1 MMHNPSP
8 PHSFLLCL
16 TRTVGLLDNL
26 QRNQIPWFYSSG
38 EMRKQKEIPCPLDS
52 VAGWTSG
59 AALAASTSPVTSS
72 CLVSC
77 PMPPFCSA
85 AGLCALILILPWF
98 QCTLLPPQC
107 VRVLEHFSSLGVR
120 SHFSSHICLCSVLVL
135 PSSGTDLDLANV
147 ASCWSH
153 LPELVS
159 QLA

>member
-59 AALAASTSPVTSS
+59 AALAASTSPSHLFLPGFLPNAALLLSRWPLCSHVNTA
-72 CLVSC
+72 LVSVYS
-77 PMPPFCSA
+77 PPSA
-85 AGLCALILILPWF
+85 VREGAGALFLF
-98 QCTLLPPQC
+98 
-107 VRVLEHFSSLGVR
+107 R
-120 SHFSSHICLCSVLVL
+120 SRESF
-135 PSSGTDLDLANV
+135 
-147 ASCWSH
+147 
-153 LPELVS
+153 
-159 QLA
+159 